1 MAVETEK
8 QMQRRNR
15 REAVSHYFYECGYTY
30 FRIAK
35 LLSCTMSA
43 VQRDVIYLKAKQ
55 EETGEGSARLS
66 VSLKSANGKIRSVVD
81 RTLIDTI
88 RRIEEKDNYDEYQR
102 RKAERQQ
109 AA

>member
-15 REAVSHYFYECGYTY
+15 REAVCHYFYECGYTY
-30 FRIAK
+30 FRISK
-35 LLSCTMSA
+35 LLGVTMSA

-66 VSLKSANGKIRSVVD
+66 VSLTRNGRIRNVPDV
-81 RTLIDTI
+81 TLIDTI
-88 RRIEEKDNYDEYQR
+88 RRIEHTDTLQR
-102 RKAERQQ
+102 RKAEQT